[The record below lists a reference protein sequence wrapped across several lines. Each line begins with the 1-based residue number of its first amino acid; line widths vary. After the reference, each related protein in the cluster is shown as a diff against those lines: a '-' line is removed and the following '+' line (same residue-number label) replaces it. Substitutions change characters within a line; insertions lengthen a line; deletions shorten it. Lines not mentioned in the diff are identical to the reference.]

1 MKLRAVAPFWE
12 GRVCSLLVALTTDL
26 GKKIVHLMSTK
37 LNLAGKPFSNR
48 ALPWTVTILLVC
60 VSLVAFVLIIRA
72 TAQANAQSKAVQ
84 SDINNLNQQAQAI
97 QKQAEAVKTAL
108 TADQLKT
115 LGSTHEL
122 VDRKRFSW
130 SKLLADLESALPGSV
145 RVTRISVRDVA
156 TRGDQTL
163 AGLNLTVVSKAPST
177 ITEMIAD
184 MDRAGIFQAELRS
197 QNLQKGRGES
207 GTEYE
212 LSVLYRPR
220 VGSASSDDKAA
231 ALASVESSASPS
243 EGRPR

>member
-1 MKLRAVAPFWE
+1 
-12 GRVCSLLVALTTDL
+12 
-26 GKKIVHLMSTK
+26 MSTK

-48 ALPWTVTILLVC
+48 SLPWTVTILVVG
-60 VSLVAFVLIIRA
+60 VSLVAIVLVIRA
-72 TAQANAQSKAVQ
+72 TTQANAQSKAVQ
-84 SDINNLNQQAQAI
+84 SDINNLNQQAQAF
-97 QKQAEAVKTAL
+97 QKQVEEVRTAL
-108 TADQLKT
+108 TAEQLKT
-115 LGSTHEL
+115 LGAAHEL
-122 VDRKRFSW
+122 VDRKRFYW
-130 SKLLADLESALPGSV
+130 SRLLADLESALPGSV

-156 TRGDQTL
+156 TRADQTFAEL
-163 AGLNLTVVSKAPST
+163 DLTVVSKAAST

-220 VGSASSDDKAA
+220 AGSASSDDKAA
-231 ALASVESSASPS
+231 VLASVESSASPS

>member
-1 MKLRAVAPFWE
+1 
-12 GRVCSLLVALTTDL
+12 
-26 GKKIVHLMSTK
+26 MSTK

-48 ALPWTVTILLVC
+48 ALPWTVTILVVC

-72 TAQANAQSKAVQ
+72 TRQANAQSKAVQ
-84 SDINNLNQQAQAI
+84 SDINNLNQQAQTF
-97 QKQAEAVKTAL
+97 QKQAEAVRIAL
-108 TADQLKT
+108 TAEQLKT

-130 SKLLADLESALPGSV
+130 SRLLADLESALPGSV

-163 AGLNLTVVSKAPST
+163 AGLDLTVVSKAPST

-184 MDRAGIFQAELRS
+184 MDRVGIFQAELRS

-220 VGSASSDDKAA
+220 AGSALSDDKAA

-243 EGRPR
+243 EERPR

>member
-1 MKLRAVAPFWE
+1 
-12 GRVCSLLVALTTDL
+12 
-26 GKKIVHLMSTK
+26 MSTK

-48 ALPWTVTILLVC
+48 ALPWIATILVVC

-72 TAQANAQSKAVQ
+72 TAQANAQSQAVQ
-84 SDINNLNQQAQAI
+84 NDINSLNQQAQAF
-97 QKQAEAVKTAL
+97 QKQAEAVRTAL
-108 TADQLKT
+108 TAEQLKT
-115 LGSTHEL
+115 LGSAHEL

-130 SKLLADLESALPGSV
+130 SRLLADLESALPGTV
-145 RVTRISVRDVA
+145 RVTRISVREVA

-163 AGLNLTVVSKAPST
+163 AELDLTVVSKAPST

-197 QNLQKGRGES
+197 QNLQKGRGEG

-220 VGSASSDDKAA
+220 AGSASSDDKAA

>member
-1 MKLRAVAPFWE
+1 
-12 GRVCSLLVALTTDL
+12 
-26 GKKIVHLMSTK
+26 MSTK

-48 ALPWTVTILLVC
+48 ALPWTVTILVLC

-84 SDINNLNQQAQAI
+84 SDINNLNQQAQAF
-97 QKQAEAVKTAL
+97 QKQAEEVRTAL
-108 TADQLKT
+108 TAEQLKT
-115 LGSTHEL
+115 LRAAHEL

-130 SKLLADLESALPGSV
+130 SRLLADLESALPGSV

-163 AGLNLTVVSKAPST
+163 AELDLTVVSKAPST

-184 MDRAGIFQAELRS
+184 MDRAGILQAELRS

-212 LSVLYRPR
+212 LSVRYRPGA
-220 VGSASSDDKAA
+220 GSASSEDKAA
-231 ALASVESSASPS
+231 ALASVESSAGPS
-243 EGRPR
+243 GGRPR

>member
-1 MKLRAVAPFWE
+1 MY
-12 GRVCSLLVALTTDL
+12 ALISCGDDRSR
-26 GKKIVHLMSTK
+26 KKQFTLMSTN

-48 ALPWTVTILLVC
+48 ALPWTVTILIVF

-72 TAQANAQSKAVQ
+72 TGQANAQSKAVQ
-84 SDINNLNQQAQAI
+84 TDINDLNQQAQAFL
-97 QKQAEAVKTAL
+97 KRAEEVKTAL
-108 TADQLKT
+108 TPEQLKT
-115 LGSTHEL
+115 LGAAHQL

-130 SKLLADLESALPGSV
+130 SRLLADLESALPGNV
-145 RVTRISVRDVA
+145 RVARISVREIA

-163 AGLNLTVVSKAPST
+163 AQLDLTVVSKVPST

-197 QNLQKGRGES
+197 QNLQKGRGET

-220 VGSASSDDKAA
+220 AGYASSDESARA
-231 ALASVESSASPS
+231 VASVEIPANDA

>member
-1 MKLRAVAPFWE
+1 
-12 GRVCSLLVALTTDL
+12 
-26 GKKIVHLMSTK
+26 MSTK

-48 ALPWTVTILLVC
+48 ALPWTVTILIVC

-72 TAQANAQSKAVQ
+72 TSQANAQSKTVQ
-84 SDINNLNQQAQAI
+84 VDINNLNQQAQAF

-115 LGSTHEL
+115 LASTHEL

-130 SKLLADLESALPGSV
+130 SRLLADLESALPGNV
-145 RVTRISVRDVA
+145 RVTRISVRDVV

-163 AGLNLTVVSKAPST
+163 AELDLTVVSNVPST

-184 MDRAGIFQAELRS
+184 MDRAGIFKAELRS

-207 GTEYE
+207 GTEYV

-220 VGSASSDDKAA
+220 AGASSSDDHAA
-231 ALASVESSASPS
+231 ALVSAESSASPVS
-243 EGRPR
+243 GGPR

>member
-1 MKLRAVAPFWE
+1 
-12 GRVCSLLVALTTDL
+12 
-26 GKKIVHLMSTK
+26 MSTK

-48 ALPWTVTILLVC
+48 ALPWTVTILIVC
-60 VSLVAFVLIIRA
+60 VSLAAFVLIIRA
-72 TAQANAQSKAVQ
+72 TGQANAQSKAVQ
-84 SDINNLNQQAQAI
+84 SDINSLNQQAQGFL
-97 QKQAEAVKTAL
+97 KQVEEVRTAL
-108 TADQLKT
+108 TAEQLKT
-115 LGSTHEL
+115 LGAAHGL

-130 SKLLADLESALPGSV
+130 SRLLADLESALPGNV
-145 RVTRISVRDVA
+145 RVARISVREIA

-163 AGLNLTVVSKAPST
+163 AQLDLTVISKVPST

-220 VGSASSDDKAA
+220 AGSASSEERAA
-231 ALASVESSASPS
+231 ALALAESSASPS

>member
-1 MKLRAVAPFWE
+1 
-12 GRVCSLLVALTTDL
+12 
-26 GKKIVHLMSTK
+26 MSTK
-37 LNLAGKPFSNR
+37 LNLAGKPFNNR
-48 ALPWTVTILLVC
+48 ALPWVVTILVVC
-60 VSLVAFVLIIRA
+60 VSLVAFVIIIRA

-84 SDINNLNQQAQAI
+84 SDINNLNQQAQAF
-97 QKQAEAVKTAL
+97 QKQAEDVRIAL
-108 TADQLKT
+108 TAEQLKT
-115 LGSTHEL
+115 LRAAHEL

-130 SKLLADLESALPGSV
+130 SRLLADLESALPGSV

-163 AGLNLTVVSKAPST
+163 AELDLTVVSKTPST

-184 MDRAGIFQAELRS
+184 MDRAGILQAELRS

-220 VGSASSDDKAA
+220 AGSASSDDKAA
-231 ALASVESSASPS
+231 ALALAETSASPS
-243 EGRPR
+243 EKRSR

>member
-1 MKLRAVAPFWE
+1 
-12 GRVCSLLVALTTDL
+12 
-26 GKKIVHLMSTK
+26 MSTK
-37 LNLAGKPFSNR
+37 LNLAGKPFNNR
-48 ALPWTVTILLVC
+48 ALPWTVTILVVF
-60 VSLVAFVLIIRA
+60 VSLVAFVFIIRA

-84 SDINNLNQQAQAI
+84 SDINRLNQEAQAF
-97 QKQAEAVKTAL
+97 QKQAESVRTAL
-108 TADQLKT
+108 TAEQLKT

-122 VDRKRFSW
+122 VNRKRFSW
-130 SKLLADLESALPGSV
+130 SRLLADLESALPGSV
-145 RVTRISVRDVA
+145 RVTRISVRNVA
-156 TRGDQTL
+156 TRGNQTL
-163 AGLNLTVVSKAPST
+163 AGLDLTVVSKTATT

-220 VGSASSDDKAA
+220 AGSASSDDKAA
-231 ALASVESSASPS
+231 LASVESLAGPS

>member
-1 MKLRAVAPFWE
+1 
-12 GRVCSLLVALTTDL
+12 
-26 GKKIVHLMSTK
+26 MSTK
-37 LNLAGKPFSNR
+37 LNLAGKPFNNR
-48 ALPWTVTILLVC
+48 ALPWTVTILVVF
-60 VSLVAFVLIIRA
+60 VSLVAFVFIIRA

-84 SDINNLNQQAQAI
+84 SDINRLNQEAQAF
-97 QKQAEAVKTAL
+97 QKQAESVRTAL
-108 TADQLKT
+108 TAEQLKT

-130 SKLLADLESALPGSV
+130 SRLLADLESALPGSV
-145 RVTRISVRDVA
+145 RVTRISVRNVA
-156 TRGDQTL
+156 TRGNQTL
-163 AGLNLTVVSKAPST
+163 AGLDLTVVSKTATT

-220 VGSASSDDKAA
+220 AGSASSDDKAA
-231 ALASVESSASPS
+231 LASVESLAGPS

>member
-1 MKLRAVAPFWE
+1 
-12 GRVCSLLVALTTDL
+12 
-26 GKKIVHLMSTK
+26 MSTK

-48 ALPWTVTILLVC
+48 ALPWTVTILVVF

-72 TAQANAQSKAVQ
+72 TSQAKSQSQAVQ
-84 SDINNLNQQAQAI
+84 SDINTLNQQAQAF
-97 QKQAEAVKTAL
+97 QKQSEDVRIAL
-108 TADQLKT
+108 TTEQLKT
-115 LGSTHEL
+115 LGSAHEL

-130 SKLLADLESALPGSV
+130 SRLLADLESALPGNV

-156 TRGDQTL
+156 ARGDQTP
-163 AGLNLTVVSKAPST
+163 AGLDLTVVSKAPST
-177 ITEMIAD
+177 ITDMIAE

-197 QNLQKGRGES
+197 QNLQKGRGET

-220 VGSASSDDKAA
+220 AGSATSVDSAA
-231 ALASVESSASPS
+231 ALASVESTASPS